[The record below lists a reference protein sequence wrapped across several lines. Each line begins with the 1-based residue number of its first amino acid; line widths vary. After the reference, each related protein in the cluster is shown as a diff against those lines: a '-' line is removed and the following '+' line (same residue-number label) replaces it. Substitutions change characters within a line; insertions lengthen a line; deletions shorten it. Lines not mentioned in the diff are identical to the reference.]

1 MKKRDTLTPRMR
13 NIADV
18 AIEQDKAR
26 DRVGARAG
34 RDVRSLANSVRYS
47 GRVRVSVLLGAL
59 TARSCPT
66 TVYTHTWSVTYPV
79 AGESTSDLETLVP
92 GFLGAFPQAFPPYVF
107 RWNAAVDKLVA
118 WDMTTGAEVA
128 ATTDLSAA
136 VGTTPILV
144 VGTAQTIRGG
154 YVARGDEVLVRA
166 SVVVEETVAKDATN
180 PWTIEARRRSGKD
193 EYGTRLGT
201 ALSNANR
208 SFAARQEEV
217 LYEAVGVGTRLAE
230 RDHVVLYASPAS
242 QSSLDLGQTTL
253 VLDFQRK
260 VT

>member
-26 DRVGARAG
+26 DRVSARAQ

-47 GRVRVSVLLGAL
+47 GRVRVSVLLGDL
-59 TARSCPT
+59 TAKTCPT
-66 TVYTHTWSVTYPV
+66 TVYTHTWSVTYP
-79 AGESTSDLETLVP
+79 AGGESVTAFDTLVP
-92 GFLGAFPQAFPPYVF
+92 NFVAAFPAPGGGYTVTYDS
-107 RWNAAVDKLVA
+107 ALSKLKA
-118 WDMTTGAEVA
+118 WMAPGVEVV
-128 ATTDLSAA
+128 ATTNLSAA
-136 VGTTPILV
+136 IGTTAVLV
-144 VGTAQTIRGG
+144 AGASQAIRGG

-166 SVVVEETVAKDATN
+166 AVVVEETVAKDATN

-193 EYGTRLGT
+193 EYGTRLG
-201 ALSNANR
+201 AAISNANR
-208 SFAARQEEV
+208 SFASRQEEV
-217 LYEAVGVGTRLAE
+217 LYEAVGVGTRMAE